1 MVFLWCYNHYFIFFP
16 VRRNNRAQK
25 ISILFA
31 NIPLDI
37 LGVTLLR
44 FQIILPKKVAFSGII
59 LFRLDFISSRTM
71 IVAAQQWKRFNVCKA
86 RKMAR
91 LHFVQH
97 VLWKETIFHSN

>member
-1 MVFLWCYNHYFIFFP
+1 MNL
-16 VRRNNRAQK
+16 
-25 ISILFA
+25 
-31 NIPLDI
+31 IPLDI

-44 FQIILPKKVAFSGII
+44 FEIILPKKVAFSGII